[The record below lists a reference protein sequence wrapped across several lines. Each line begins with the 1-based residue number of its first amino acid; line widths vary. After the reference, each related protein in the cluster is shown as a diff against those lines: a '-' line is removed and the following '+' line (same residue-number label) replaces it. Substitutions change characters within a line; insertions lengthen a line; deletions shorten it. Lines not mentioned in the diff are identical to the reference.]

1 MGNIVDYVAEYG
13 GYSFLERPFSDA
25 DSLVIAQ
32 FAYLKLEGVV
42 PEPGEERPGVTIGE
56 IAHKKEREAIFAD
69 GRFAADNAALF
80 DAMRKSRRFQ
90 TMKINDCVN
99 RIDQQEQLQ
108 FFAVTCFLEDDSVYL
123 AFRGTDETLVGWKE
137 DFYMAC
143 KIPVRSQ
150 ELSVSYVEAAAGR
163 CRGRLILGG
172 HSKGGNLAVYAA
184 MHCTES
190 VRKRI
195 RGIYNLDGPGFL
207 PRLRNADI
215 WRMIEGRVHKII
227 PHSSLIGMLLEDT
240 DDYMVVESSVIG
252 VLQHN
257 PFSWLIRDG
266 KFVEAKEV
274 YKSRKAAMEVL
285 NQWIISIP
293 EEERADFVDYLF
305 AIVEASEAETLLDF
319 SGNWKTAA
327 KRMASALRDTD
338 RETRRELWRI
348 AGALLAAGKAVA
360 AAHIRRAQDAAHG
373 TKIKSLQTGD
383 SVKGIEEPRL
393 Q

>member
-13 GYSFLERPFSDA
+13 DYSFLERPFSDA

-32 FAYLKLEGVV
+32 FAYLKLEGAV
-42 PEPGEERPGVTIGE
+42 PGPGEAGADVTIGE
-56 IAHKKEREAIFAD
+56 VAHRKEREAIFAD
-69 GRFAADNAALF
+69 GRFAADNSALF

-90 TMKINDCVN
+90 TMKINYCVN

-108 FFAVTCFLEDDSVYL
+108 FFAVTCLLEDDSVYL
-123 AFRGTDETLVGWKE
+123 AFRGTDETFVGWKE

-150 ELSVSYVEAAAGR
+150 ELSVSYVEAVAER
-163 CRGRLILGG
+163 CRGSLILGG

-184 MHCTES
+184 MHCKET
-190 VRKRI
+190 VRERI
-195 RGIYNLDGPGFL
+195 RRIYNLDGPGFL
-207 PRLRNADI
+207 PRLRNAGI
-215 WRMIEGRVHKII
+215 WRTIEGRVRKII

-240 DDYMVVESSVIG
+240 DDYTVVESNVIG

-266 KFVEAKEV
+266 KFVEVKDI
-274 YKSRKAAMEVL
+274 YKSRKAVVEIL
-285 NQWIISIP
+285 NRWIISVP
-293 EEERADFVDYLF
+293 EDKRADFVDHLF
-305 AIVEASEAETLLDF
+305 GIIEASEAETLLDF

-327 KRMASALRDTD
+327 KRMAAALHDTD

-348 AGALLAAGKAVA
+348 GGALLAAGREVA
-360 AAHIRRAQDAAHG
+360 AAHMRNGQSAERRD
-373 TKIKSLQTGD
+373 K
-383 SVKGIEEPRL
+383 
-393 Q
+393 